1 MSDTGG
7 SAQPRESKPDRN
19 SGQGMPWQLMVAGL
33 AWLSLGVTSL
43 VAALSG
49 GGGSGEADAGS
60 VGKVQGSLGD
70 SAASVGERGGAN
82 AAILVIIGLATLLL
96 TGMVLLGQAWAR
108 LALSVVG
115 AAAVIYF
122 ALTVG
127 MLETFIAMVVLVIGS
142 VLLLLPASVNSY
154 LKG

>member
-7 SAQPRESKPDRN
+7 AARPDEPKPGRK

-33 AWLSLGVTSL
+33 AWITLGMTAL

-49 GGGSGEADAGS
+49 GGGSGDADAGS
-60 VGKVQGSLGD
+60 VGKVQGSLGS

-82 AAILVIIGLATLLL
+82 AAVLVIIGLAALLL
-96 TGMVLLGQAWAR
+96 TGMVLLGQSWAR

-115 AAAVIYF
+115 AVAVIYF

-127 MLETFIAMVVLVIGS
+127 VLETLIAMVVLVIGS
-142 VLLLLPASVNSY
+142 LLLLLPASVNNY